1 LVQAALLAQPR
12 RVVEQE
18 IIPYLVRLLLLAAAV
33 EVQLRRDLQTMEFLA
48 VLVVADQV
56 TLQQLAAPETHLLQ
70 RPLKDQTVVTEL
82 LILALPAVAVAVLL
96 L

>member
-1 LVQAALLAQPR
+1 
-12 RVVEQE
+12 
-18 IIPYLVRLLLLAAAV
+18 
-33 EVQLRRDLQTMEFLA
+33 MEFLA

-70 RPLKDQTVVTEL
+70 RPLKDQTAAMEL
-82 LILALPAVAVAVLL
+82 AIPALPAVAVAVLL